1 MSTPLETLFRK
12 VCLLGLG
19 GTPCGCD
26 RHLYLRVRKGLALT
40 RGGEDSYI
48 SAAELVSALSSDGS
62 LACSEKQVV
71 RAFGLS
77 HSDISYIQEALTD
90 LGLL

>member
-1 MSTPLETLFRK
+1 MSTPPETLFRK
-12 VCLLGLG
+12 VFLLGLG
-19 GTPCGCD
+19 GTPCSCD
-26 RHLYLRVRKGLALT
+26 RHLYLQVRKGPALT
-40 RGGEDSYI
+40 RGGEGSYVP
-48 SAAELVSALSSDGS
+48 APELVSALSSDCS
-62 LACSEKQVV
+62 PACSGKQVV